1 MPHYPGSTS
10 RPVPS
15 HGGPASSHMGLVVHI
30 TTNDYDP
37 YGFFS
42 NPANQASSNYWVAA
56 DGAVSE
62 YVNPDLSA
70 WAQANGNGS
79 FVSVETSGKVGTPM
93 TDAQVT
99 AVAALYAWGHATYGW
114 PLQLTNNPNTPG
126 LGYHSMGGAAW
137 GGHPCPGDARRAQL
151 PAVLARATN
160 PASTPGDDMTPDQA
174 RQLSEVHD
182 GLLSPLPG
190 AFVSDPGG
198 HPLAPVQLAAW
209 AGRWA
214 LINEGGLAKV
224 SEQLDR
230 LKEQVV
236 ALAAVPPAGG
246 APVDL
251 AAVKAAADA
260 GAAAAVERLLAAHI
274 VVTVDPAPPSPPAPP
289 AGP

>member
-1 MPHYPGSTS
+1 MPHYPGSTA
-10 RPVPS
+10 RPVSS

-79 FVSVETSGKVGTPM
+79 FVSVEVSGKVGTPM

-114 PLQLTNNPNTPG
+114 PLQLTNSPGTSG

-137 GGHPCPGDARRAQL
+137 GGHSSCPGPVRVAQL
-151 PAVLARATN
+151 PLVLARAVA
-160 PASTPGDDMTPDQA
+160 PIAPEDIDMYT
-174 RQLSEVHD
+174 L
-182 GLLSPLPG
+182 
-190 AFVSDPGG
+190 
-198 HPLAPVQLAAW
+198 
-209 AGRWA
+209 
-214 LINEGGLAKV
+214 
-224 SEQLDR
+224 EQI
-230 LKEQVV
+230 
-236 ALAAVPPAGG
+236 GT
-246 APVDL
+246 
-251 AAVKAAADA
+251 AAADA
-260 GAAAAVERLLAAHI
+260 TLSRQLGGAGTPNVQQAVTGLFQSAGKMEASAARTDASFAALTTTIGVLADALTASEATPGTVDAAQITASVLAAVDAALARI
-274 VVTVDPAPPSPPAPP
+274 SVTLTPTPAPTA
-289 AGP
+289 

>member
-114 PLQLTNNPNTPG
+114 PLQLTNDPGTSG
-126 LGYHSMGGAAW
+126 LGWHGMGGSGW
-137 GGHPCPGDARRAQL
+137 GGHSSCPGDARRAQL
-151 PAVLARATN
+151 PLVLARAIN
-160 PASTPGDDMTPDQA
+160 PASTPGDDMDAVQA
-174 RQLSEVHD
+174 RQLTELHD
-182 GLLSPLPG
+182 GMLSTLPAG
-190 AFVSDPGG
+190 FVTDSAG
-198 HPLAPVQLAAW
+198 HPLNPPQLAAW

-214 LINEGGLAKV
+214 LINEGGLAKL
-224 SEQLDR
+224 SDQLNH
-230 LKEQVV
+230 LKDQVD
-236 ALAAVPPAGG
+236 ALVAVPPAGG

-251 AAVKAAADA
+251 AAIRDAADA

-274 VVTVDPAPPSPPAPP
+274 VVTVDPAPPAPP
-289 AGP
+289 VGP

>member
-10 RPVPS
+10 RPVSS

-79 FVSVETSGKVGTPM
+79 FVSVEVSGKVGTPM

-114 PLQLTNNPNTPG
+114 PLQLTNSPGTSG
-126 LGYHSMGGAAW
+126 LGWHGMGGAGW
-137 GGHPCPGDARRAQL
+137 GGHSSCPGPVRVAQL
-151 PAVLARATN
+151 PLVLARAVA
-160 PASTPGDDMTPDQA
+160 PIALEDIDMYT
-174 RQLSEVHD
+174 L
-182 GLLSPLPG
+182 
-190 AFVSDPGG
+190 
-198 HPLAPVQLAAW
+198 
-209 AGRWA
+209 
-214 LINEGGLAKV
+214 
-224 SEQLDR
+224 EQI
-230 LKEQVV
+230 
-236 ALAAVPPAGG
+236 GT
-246 APVDL
+246 
-251 AAVKAAADA
+251 AAADA
-260 GAAAAVERLLAAHI
+260 TLSRQIGGAGTPNVQQAVTGLFQSAVKMEASAARADASFAALTTTIGVLAAALTASEATPGTVDATQITASVLAA
-274 VVTVDPAPPSPPAPP
+274 VDAALAKISITLTSAPVPAPTPTPVPTA
-289 AGP
+289 